1 MQENQAVL
9 FLSDGGETV
18 RQLQTYLHP
27 SGTLVI
33 DWFHVAMKLTVLQ
46 QQNKAFVDEN
56 PVGGQ

>member
-9 FLSDGGETV
+9 FLSDGGETM

-27 SGTLVI
+27 SGTHVI